1 MLVYS
6 CVEPFQ
12 EEEVLRKIF
21 PGSQLSA
28 SCGLPVGTDSSLH
41 KPSAFLSSPEHVT
54 RGEEIFVIFRLDR
67 IRALFISSYLS
78 PVFRAEEV
86 WNQKLLT
93 KQKDTHFCTSGIFDE
108 ATLRKKPTQQQVPHR
123 TFRSSGYQPHFI
135 IFSPRFKTPK
145 SA

>member
-21 PGSQLSA
+21 PGSQPSA
-28 SCGLPVGTDSSLH
+28 SCGLPAGTDSSLH
-41 KPSAFLSSPEHVT
+41 KPSAFLSSPQHVT

-78 PVFRAEEV
+78 PVFKAEEV
-86 WNQKLLT
+86 RTQEAADKT
-93 KQKDTHFCTSGIFDE
+93 GHTHFCTLGIFD
-108 ATLRKKPTQQQVPHR
+108 
-123 TFRSSGYQPHFI
+123 
-135 IFSPRFKTPK
+135 
-145 SA
+145 